1 MIETFE
7 PIKFGILAGKEI
19 GIYEQSLFENDGEI
33 ASLAIAKNISIKL
46 NKKKIDDAFS
56 IYNLDVVVQRLLQW
70 REMLPRIKPFY
81 AVKCNNDPILLK
93 LLADLGCGFDCASRG
108 EIDQI
113 ITNGLTNADNIIYA
127 NPCKT
132 RKYIQHA
139 DKLGKLKR
147 I

>member
-1 MIETFE
+1 MFGNNIEGGGLLSKTNRDFVLK
-7 PIKFGILAGKEI
+7 PPF
-19 GIYEQSLFENDGEI
+19 
-33 ASLAIAKNISIKL
+33 L
-46 NKKKIDDAFS
+46 NYFYLYQKIDDAFS

-139 DKLGKLKR
+139 DKLGRLKR
-147 I
+147 LKY